1 MKEDDSRI
9 IEMNL
14 NGEFVSPPTPP
25 VPPVSARLMAWAIL
39 AAVISLAVLIVA
51 VTFWFVVMILPLVL
65 GAAAIAYIA
74 YRYQKWRLGGWR
86 R

>member
-1 MKEDDSRI
+1 MKEDDTRI

-14 NGEFVSPPTPP
+14 NGEFISSPTRPR
-25 VPPVSARLMAWAIL
+25 PPVSARLMAWAII
-39 AAVISLAVLIVA
+39 ASVISLAVLIVA

-65 GAAAIAYIA
+65 GAAAVAYIA